1 MNDKLVYKVIA
12 VLGGSWFI
20 FAAVAGWRAALWLI
34 PAVIIGILVFRWGNQ
49 PPVKP
54 TKYHSNITSRHR
66 HVEYL
71 PPEPPSPPR
80 TRE

>member
-12 VLGGSWFI
+12 VLGGSWLI

-34 PAVIIGILVFRWGNQ
+34 PAVIIGALAFRWSSQ

-54 TKYHSNITSRHR
+54 PKYRSDITSRQR
-66 HVEYL
+66 RIEYL